1 MATLLVLCRHYH
13 RGSHDTENETS
24 SPTPPYLPS
33 DRRRFFS
40 RDTCAFLYYPVFYTA
55 VTFFFFLFEVS
66 FYVRRYTTVLKY
78 FTAFT
83 TIVCARN
90 VWRAYC
96 FIVCTVVLGDVDIFG
111 PSHSPDDVCLSRPIG
126 ILTCVVTRSI
136 RSNCCRFAAV
146 AHPSVS
152 AARI

>member
-13 RGSHDTENETS
+13 GGSHDTENETS

-33 DRRRFFS
+33 DRRRRFFFS
-40 RDTCAFLYYPVFYTA
+40 WYVRVLILPRILHCRNV
-55 VTFFFFLFEVS
+55 FFLFEVS

-90 VWRAYC
+90 V
-96 FIVCTVVLGDVDIFG
+96 
-111 PSHSPDDVCLSRPIG
+111 
-126 ILTCVVTRSI
+126 
-136 RSNCCRFAAV
+136 
-146 AHPSVS
+146 
-152 AARI
+152 